1 MLKGSGGTRFSFFV
15 FVFATLLPVVTVTKT
30 CFFFFHHYLF
40 FPRAHMCMRAH
51 RVQVCVFVCT
61 WQTKTKTNKILA
73 VDTDRLRTESRRKL
87 LRVVYRAP
95 KINNVRTR
103 RQWYSTL
110 GGRSDPTRPRKIP
123 FVKQKE
129 KENVAC
135 VFFCFLVSFH
145 FFVCFL
151 QYVHVC
157 AHIRTSKHDMTGL
170 KNTQKKKWMPVKQ

>member
-30 CFFFFHHYLF
+30 CFFFHHYLF

-123 FVKQKE
+123 FVKQEE
-129 KENVAC
+129 KRKRCVC
-135 VFFCFLVSFH
+135 VFLFSRFFSLFCL
-145 FFVCFL
+145 FFTVRTRMR
-151 QYVHVC
+151 
-157 AHIRTSKHDMTGL
+157 AHSHI
-170 KNTQKKKWMPVKQ
+170 